1 MLAFL
6 CIAAARW
13 RSDEE
18 EYERE
23 EDEAYEESPVYP
35 DIEEFDD
42 VVIAEEQKAFYV
54 WYPLSKVLC
63 VLLVVIVVLFSCLTI
78 SALRV
83 RLLKK
88 HLQMDQSIENYI

>member
-6 CIAAARW
+6 CVLAAGR
-13 RSDEE
+13 RQSEDEYEHEE
-18 EYERE
+18 EK
-23 EDEAYEESPVYP
+23 AYEESPVYP

-42 VVIAEEQKAFYV
+42 VVIAEEQKAFYI

-63 VLLVVIVVLFSCLTI
+63 VLLVVIVVFFSCLTI

-83 RLLKK
+83 RFLKK
-88 HLQMDQSIENYI
+88 HL

>member
-6 CIAAARW
+6 CIAAAGW
-13 RSDEE
+13 RPDEE

-83 RLLKK
+83 RFLKK